1 MKRYIILTMLII
13 GFAGCEPLDEVP
25 FSSLSV
31 ENLYKNEGDV
41 DAAIFGAYSSLNAGV
56 NDLWYYLATTG
67 PGESSTTRF
76 NGGNQLFLSGLNFN
90 PGLAHGVWWS
100 AFYQGINRA
109 NSVIANVGKAGLT
122 PELEEQKIAEARFI
136 RAFNYFN
143 LVKWFGGVPLHLE
156 ATTDFTDESVKKP
169 RASIEEVY
177 AVIVEDLKYAESR
190 LPAEWDASNRGRAT
204 SGAAKAFLGKVYLNM
219 AGKPLE
225 QQDKYQL
232 AADKLMEVVNSGNY
246 KLQENFADIFDI
258 SNEFNSEI
266 IFARPNI
273 RENGAG
279 TVLTF
284 MAGVPNSPFANRN
297 GQYQFGFSLDF
308 YNSFAENDSRRDV
321 TLLYSYTDAS
331 GRSVTYNDPENPPL
345 PFGGYQDPNGIG
357 LGKYKDPLN
366 DISALAHDNDIV
378 FMRYADVL
386 LMLAEAL
393 NGTGQSSEALIY
405 LNKVRDRAGLE
416 DITTTDQAELLEI
429 IKQER
434 KWELAGEFQEYPDLQ
449 RWGDIEESVPGNPAS
464 QRIGISY
471 SPFMELLPIP
481 QNQLDANENLVQ
493 NPGY

>member
-1 MKRYIILTMLII
+1 MKKVYSLLLII
-13 GFAGCEPLDEVP
+13 GLISCEPLDEVP

-31 ENLYKNEGDV
+31 ENLYKNEADV
-41 DAAIFGAYSSLNAGV
+41 DAALFGTYASLNAGV
-56 NDLWYYLATTG
+56 NDLWYFLATSG
-67 PGESSTTRF
+67 PGESVTSRF
-76 NGGNQLFLSGLNFN
+76 PGGNQLFLAGLNFN

-109 NSVIANVGKAGLT
+109 NSVIANVGKANLSV
-122 PELEEQKIAEARFI
+122 ELEEQKIAEARFI
-136 RAFNYFN
+136 RGFYYFN

-156 ATTDFTDESVKKP
+156 ATTDFSDESVKKS
-169 RASIEEVY
+169 RASVEEVY
-177 AVIVEDLKYAESR
+177 AVILEDLKYAESR
-190 LPAEWDASNRGRAT
+190 LPSEWDASNRGRAT
-204 SGAAKAFLGKVYLNM
+204 AGAAKGLLGKVYLNM

-225 QQDKYQL
+225 QEDKYQL
-232 AADKLMEVVNSGNY
+232 AADKLMEVVASGNY
-246 KLQENFADIFDI
+246 ELEEDFANIFDI

-273 RENGAG
+273 REDGAG

-284 MAGVPNSPFANRN
+284 MAGVPNSPYANRN

-308 YNSFAENDSRRDV
+308 YNSFSENDLRRDV

-331 GRSVTYNDPENPPL
+331 GRSVTYNDSENPPL
-345 PFGGYQDPNGIG
+345 PYGGYKDPSGIG

-366 DISALAHDNDIV
+366 DISAFAHDNDII

-386 LMLAEAL
+386 LMLAESL
-393 NGTGQSSEALIY
+393 NEVGQSQEALTY
-405 LNKVRDRAGLE
+405 LNMVRERAGLE
-416 DITTTDQAELLEI
+416 DVTNTNQSELLEI

-449 RWGDIEESVPGNPAS
+449 RWGDIEKSVSNNPAS
-464 QRIGISY
+464 QRIGITY